1 MLADYDPHGI
11 AIMSTYKY
19 GSQRLFHENYHLNV
33 ATIKWLGVKSS
44 DIHSNILNSNEQDDQ
59 GLLRLTANDRKK
71 ATKMLENN
79 AAFAEDGAEGE
90 WRRELQVML
99 MLGVKAEMEILDR
112 NGADIG
118 LWVNERLRLFNN
130 TGKKL
135 PHIGAEGPKD
145 MHV

>member
-19 GSQRLFHENYHLNV
+19 GSQRLSHENYHLN
-33 ATIKWLGVKSS
+33 ASTIQWLGVKSS

-59 GLLRLTANDRKK
+59 GLLRLSTNDRKK

-79 AAFAEDGAEGE
+79 AAFAEGGAEWE
-90 WRRELQVML
+90 WRREMQVML

-112 NGADIG
+112 NGAHIG
-118 LWVNERLRLFNN
+118 LWVDERLRLFNI

-135 PHIGAEGPKD
+135 PDIGAEGPED
-145 MHV
+145 THV